1 MVVFPRVEGEMHE
14 NNTYATHF
22 SAARIHVCRAL
33 VDTSV
38 IRVRGELSKPATAS
52 VWRTVKAELRR
63 SPDLVAL
70 DLSEVSDIDAA
81 GLGVLVSTAICA
93 GESDIS
99 LCLVGAREG
108 AVGAALAE
116 ADLTELFEIVP
127 AGTPP

>member
-1 MVVFPRVEGEMHE
+1 MQE
-14 NNTYATHF
+14 NNPCATHF
-22 SAARIHVCRAL
+22 SSAHIHVRRAQ

-38 IRVRGELSKPATAS
+38 IRIRGRLSKPAAGC

-108 AVGAALAE
+108 VVGAALAK